1 MKAVMIPRKLAITQ
15 RSKVQDSSKSENSRK
30 KPRDKK
36 RRHRK
41 RKINLGHN
49 KQVDRTTFGRSKAD
63 TKSFRD
69 RKTIC
74 FSG

>member
-1 MKAVMIPRKLAITQ
+1 MIPRKLAITQ
-15 RSKVQDSSKSENSRK
+15 RSKVQGSSKSENSRK
-30 KPRDKK
+30 KLRDRKW
-36 RRHRK
+36 RHRK

-49 KQVDRTTFGRSKAD
+49 KQVDRTSFGRSKAG

-69 RKTIC
+69 RKTTC